1 MKKNQVNNL
10 KRMVLEN
17 IFINLASS
25 FIIVVIIKLMYKNN
39 LSSIEEKDKLSIPL
53 ALDDHNNGLYILVFL
68 INIFLLLI
76 FTILRESN
84 IISK

>member
-1 MKKNQVNNL
+1 
-10 KRMVLEN
+10 MVLEN

-25 FIIVVIIKLMYKNN
+25 FIIVLIVKSMNKNN

-53 ALDDHNNGLYILVFL
+53 ALDDQNNGLYILIFL

-76 FTILRESN
+76 FTVLRESN

>member
-1 MKKNQVNNL
+1 
-10 KRMVLEN
+10 MVLEN

>member
-1 MKKNQVNNL
+1 
-10 KRMVLEN
+10 MVLEN

-25 FIIVVIIKLMYKNN
+25 FIIVLIVKSMNKNN

-53 ALDDHNNGLYILVFL
+53 ALDEQNNGLYILVFL

>member
-1 MKKNQVNNL
+1 
-10 KRMVLEN
+10 MVLEN

-25 FIIVVIIKLMYKNN
+25 FIIVLIVKSMNKNN

-53 ALDDHNNGLYILVFL
+53 ALDEQNNGLYILVFL

-76 FTILRESN
+76 FTVLRKSN